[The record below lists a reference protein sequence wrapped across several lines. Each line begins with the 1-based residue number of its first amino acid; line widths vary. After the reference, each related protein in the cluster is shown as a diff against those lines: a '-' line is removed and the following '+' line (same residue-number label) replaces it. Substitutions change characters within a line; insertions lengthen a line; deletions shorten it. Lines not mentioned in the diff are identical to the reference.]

1 MPAILNSPACR
12 NSTRIVRLTGLGDSL
27 PKTVFVCYAFLW
39 VFTTCAEEPM
49 GNEQKTRPTTNPAP
63 QLAYRNERFLESADA
78 RTLRIVAEY
87 LEPQARLRRA
97 GVQNTVVFFGSARI
111 LPREEAA
118 KRLRELESRGKEGG
132 SPPRPEELRAARAVV
147 QMSRY
152 YEEARELARLITRWS
167 LSLKNGSHFLVVCSG
182 GGPGIMEAANR
193 GAAEAG
199 GISIG
204 FNIKLPME
212 QKPNPFITPEL
223 CFLFRYFFMRKL
235 WFAQPAKAL
244 IVFPGG
250 FGTMDEMWEFLTL
263 VQTHKLGHRA
273 TILLYGSK
281 FWKKAVN
288 FDWLVEAGTIT
299 PEDLRLIR
307 FVASPEEAFDILK
320 KQLSRDRALRAVLRH
335 PFV

>member
-1 MPAILNSPACR
+1 MHPQQP
-12 NSTRIVRLTGLGDSL
+12 
-27 PKTVFVCYAFLW
+27 
-39 VFTTCAEEPM
+39 
-49 GNEQKTRPTTNPAP
+49 TRPRPNHVPR
-63 QLAYRNERFLESADA
+63 LAYRDERFLESTDA

-97 GVQNTVVFFGSARI
+97 GVQNTVVFFGSARV
-111 LPREEAA
+111 LPRDEAV
-118 KRLRELESRGKEGG
+118 KRLRELESQGKGSG
-132 SPPRPEELRAARAVV
+132 SPATAKQLQAARTAV

-152 YEEARELARLITRWS
+152 YEDARELARLITRWS
-167 LSLKNGSHFLVVCSG
+167 LSLKNASHFLVVCSG

-212 QKPNPFITPEL
+212 QRPNSYISPEL
-223 CFLFRYFFMRKL
+223 SFLFRYFFMRKL

-244 IVFPGG
+244 TVFPGG

-281 FWKKAVN
+281 FWKKAIN
-288 FDWLVEAGTIT
+288 FKAMLEAGTIEE
-299 PEDLRLIR
+299 EDLKLFR
-307 FVASPEEAFDILK
+307 FVDSPTEAFAILK
-320 KQLSRDRALRAVLRH
+320 KQLSRDRALRAVMRH